1 MMEGGVKPV
10 EFQIWIGRLNELS
23 ARQRAALESLLV
35 GVGPSPEAAVIELVE
50 SQRAEQSQCP
60 HRGGTRLLAWGKANG
75 LRRRRCADCHR
86 TFNALTGTPLA
97 RLRHK
102 ARWLTHGAALTDGLS
117 VRRAAEACEVAIST
131 AFRWRHRF
139 LKAGKITAPGTLSGI
154 VEADETFFRRSFK
167 GSRQWK
173 TPRPET
179 PAPARKPRKRATR
192 SGKRGTP
199 LDEMV
204 PVLIAR
210 DRDRN
215 TGDAILEDMTAAT
228 IRASLLPMLGKETLL
243 CGDAAGSYGA
253 IARAAGIRHEAVNL
267 KAGERVRDS
276 VFHIQNVNAYDSR
289 LKQWMGRFNGVATR
303 YLDSYLGWRRLIER
317 AHTTISPQLVVLN
330 AC

>member
-1 MMEGGVKPV
+1 VNTV
-10 EFQIWIGRLNELS
+10 EFETWLGRLNELS
-23 ARQRAALESLLV
+23 TRQRSLLEGLLA

-50 SQRAEQSQCP
+50 SKRAEQRQCP
-60 HRGGTRLLAWGKANG
+60 HCGGARLHAWGKANG
-75 LRRRRCADCHR
+75 LRRHRCADCRR

-102 ARWLTHGAALTDGLS
+102 ARWLTHGAALKDGVS
-117 VRRAAEACEVAIST
+117 VRKAAKACEVAVST

-139 LKAGKITAPGTLSGI
+139 LKAGKTTPPGTLSGI

-173 TPRPET
+173 TPLPET

-210 DRDRN
+210 DRNRN
-215 TGDAILEDMTAAT
+215 TGDAILANMTAAT
-228 IRASLLPMLGKETLL
+228 IRASLLPMLGEETLL
-243 CGDAAGSYGA
+243 CSDAAGSYGA
-253 IARAAGIRHEAVNL
+253 IARAVGIRHEAVNL
-267 KAGERVRDS
+267 KAGERVRQG

-289 LKQWMGRFNGVATR
+289 LKQWMRRFNGVATR

-317 AHTTISPQLVVLN
+317 PQNTVSSQVVLLN

>member
-1 MMEGGVKPV
+1 VKTV
-10 EFQIWIGRLNELS
+10 EFQTWIGRLNELT
-23 ARQRAALESLLV
+23 ARQRAALQGLLA
-35 GVGPSPEAAVIELVE
+35 GLKPSPDAAVIELVE
-50 SQRAEQSQCP
+50 SQRAEQNRCP
-60 HRGGTRLLAWGKANG
+60 HCGGVRLLAWGNANG
-75 LRRRRCADCHR
+75 LRRHRCADCRR

-102 ARWLTHGAALTDGLS
+102 ARWLIHGAALTDGLS
-117 VRRAAEACEVAIST
+117 VRRAAEACEVAVST

-139 LKAGKITAPGTLSGI
+139 LEAGKTTAPGTLGGI

-179 PAPARKPRKRATR
+179 PTPARKPRKRATR

-210 DRDRN
+210 DRNRN
-215 TGDAILEDMTAAT
+215 TGDAILENMTAGT
-228 IRASLLPMLGKETLL
+228 IRAALLPMLSDETLL
-243 CGDAAGSYGA
+243 CSDAAGSYGA

-267 KAGERVRDS
+267 KAGERVRDG

-317 AHTTISPQLVVLN
+317 PQTTISPQVVLLN